1 VITQGELRRLA
12 AQNGVRVEL
21 QERGYVLGWFL
32 LGLSQTV
39 DLRRALVFKG
49 GTALRKAYF
58 SDYRFSEDL
67 DFTVVEPVDE
77 ETLRAGIE
85 RVCRKVEQA
94 SGLRMHLALWK
105 RTRDVPGE
113 EAYQARVAYIG
124 PLGRMASDP
133 PRITLDL
140 TRYER
145 LVLSPVDRTIHHPYS
160 DAPQEPALV
169 PTYRLEEMLAEKLR
183 AMLRRCYPRDLYD
196 VWHLLA
202 HRKEYLDR
210 SLALSVLREKCRYKG
225 YVFSSADDFL
235 APARREGMA
244 DAWTRSLQHLV
255 SSLPSYETVVG
266 DLPSL
271 LSEWLEGRS

>member
-1 VITQGELRRLA
+1 MITQGELQGLA
-12 AQNGVRVEL
+12 ARNGVRVEL
-21 QERGYVLGWFL
+21 QERDYVLGWFL

-58 SDYRFSEDL
+58 SEYRFSEDL

-77 ETLRAGIE
+77 ETLQTGIQRACRQIE
-85 RVCRKVEQA
+85 RA
-94 SGLRMHLALWK
+94 SGLRMYLALWK

-113 EAYQARVAYIG
+113 EAYQARVAYLG
-124 PLGRMASDP
+124 PLGLLASDP

-183 AMLRRCYPRDLYD
+183 AVLRRCYPRDLYD
-196 VWHLLA
+196 VWYLLTYQRD
-202 HRKEYLDR
+202 HLDR
-210 SLALSVLREKCRYKG
+210 PLSLRVLREKCRFKG
-225 YVFSSADDFL
+225 YTFSSAEDFL
-235 APARREGMA
+235 APARRKGMPR
-244 DAWTRSLQHLV
+244 AWINSLQHLV
-255 SSLPSYETVVG
+255 PSMPSYELVME
-266 DLPSL
+266 DLSSL
-271 LSEWLEGRS
+271 LMEWLEAQP